1 MFPATR
7 GLRLAAR
14 RGLVLPPPSSA
25 RALIEARTLHVLEQA
40 RLGDLPAELLQDE
53 VQTICLAQRDDHAN
67 PIPGRV
73 NPETNKDLRRQ
84 PQVLVISLWCSAA
97 APCRGSFAR
106 SGSSPQGPE
115 KSRAPCSGPKPLLP
129 FVQGPWPVRLKEA
142 GERPV
147 GQEFSAGLAARAVV
161 HFVLGVADALHGR
174 CTDWTGESIAPVHRH
189 SWTKR
194 RDLLRKPVTGL
205 LPQPSCPGPQ
215 RFAHGSEQ
223 EGDLRSEERRVGK
236 ECRSRMPRD
245 QYKKKEYV

>member
-67 PIPGRV
+67 PVPGRV

-84 PQVLVISLWCSAA
+84 PQVPVTSLWCSAA
-97 APCRGSFAR
+97 APCRGPFAR
-106 SGSSPQGPE
+106 LGSSPHGPG
-115 KSRAPCSGPKPLLP
+115 KSRARRPRAKALLP
-129 FVQGPWPVRLKEA
+129 FVQGSRPIRLEQP

-147 GQEFSAGLAARAVV
+147 GQEPPPGLAARTVV
-161 HFVLGVADALHGR
+161 HLVLGVANALH
-174 CTDWTGESIAPVHRH
+174 
-189 SWTKR
+189 R
-194 RDLLRKPVTGL
+194 RST
-205 LPQPSCPGPQ
+205 
-215 RFAHGSEQ
+215 H
-223 EGDLRSEERRVGK
+223 
-236 ECRSRMPRD
+236 
-245 QYKKKEYV
+245 